1 MNINLFFFNAPYSI
15 CTFLNNLIIDILNL
29 TIKYLLV
36 SMNVSQN
43 MITNID
49 MLYLENKNNFILSY
63 IVFSI
68 RDSVAFL

>member
-1 MNINLFFFNAPYSI
+1 
-15 CTFLNNLIIDILNL
+15 
-29 TIKYLLV
+29 
-36 SMNVSQN
+36 MNVSQN